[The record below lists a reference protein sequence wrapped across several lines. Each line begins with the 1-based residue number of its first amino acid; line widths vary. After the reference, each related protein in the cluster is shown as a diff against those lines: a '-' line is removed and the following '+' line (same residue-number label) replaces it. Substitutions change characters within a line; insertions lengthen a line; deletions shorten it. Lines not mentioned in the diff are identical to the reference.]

1 MKKVI
6 TVTFGDVDLSP
17 YFIVSNITMPFLYKD
32 NKYDQVGLSDG
43 EQLTYSRN
51 AKTPITIEGTILSEN
66 SDLTVAET
74 RDQLISLLSGNVTK
88 QLKLSNYPDRY
99 FDAIFEGTQEYD
111 GTFDYIAKVDL
122 VFMVP
127 DGIAHSVATQTFDN
141 MPYKDVPVNLIMGS
155 EFDRYWSIPSEA
167 TIVDGYDGHKAIH
180 VDATDLTSGAV
191 DVLQKIYNAN
201 VQLIKPG
208 EWYTI
213 SFYAKGTGFI
223 RTHIFPTVVDT
234 SAGSYVDGVFHE
246 SATADGMSDWT
257 LTDEYVRHSWSFK
270 AKTPLSPTTNEGKM
284 MFRSLAGTSTYTS
297 LPKLEKGI
305 SATPWSPNPADPEY
319 YTNTITVHNG
329 GTYPVEPVIT
339 ATMHADNGMVGI
351 VNDHPGI
358 LQFGTQEIDGYT
370 TDVSEKG
377 LNGNF
382 SAPIAGT
389 IYNQSATNNPNWG
402 GDSSK
407 PNKQTGSINYA
418 SDGYN
423 GPHMEPA
430 YASTGTYWNGPAAK
444 IPIAATSQN
453 TRNNNFT
460 VSMMLHFETTVSELG
475 RMELTLEAGG
485 KVQYQMV
492 VTDNN
497 AVKDEIQVDCY
508 VKDQQVG
515 TISLDRSKFTN
526 DKFMQ
531 ARLSRFGSSIN
542 FEVSPWNGKSGREMT
557 VSLPPLTRP
566 DMISENV
573 EAFSVWFERNNTWGQ
588 AAMKLIAVQFD
599 WQHVNWWTDIKNRFS
614 TGDVLTIDVAN
625 AKTYLN
631 GSENRTLH
639 TFGNQWEQFKLP
651 PGDTEIAITP
661 SSWAQPFACEV
672 EIREAWL

>member
-1 MKKVI
+1 MYDFRE
-6 TVTFGDVDLSP
+6 TT
-17 YFIVSNITMPFLYKD
+17 PFTGADD
-32 NKYDQVGLSDG
+32 NQLPAEAMLIDGQYIENLVPGYRTLQVGGRELLKQSATSNAIGISDG
-43 EQLTYSRN
+43 ETLEYVRNPSREITVGYQLIADDDEAFRTAFYKLSGILHGDTHQVSFNDDLSVYWNAVLTDVDDVPKGRN
-51 AKTPITIEGTILSEN
+51 AITSSFTL
-66 SDLTVAET
+66 
-74 RDQLISLLSGNVTK
+74 
-88 QLKLSNYPDRY
+88 
-99 FDAIFEGTQEYD
+99 F
-111 GTFDYIAKVDL
+111 
-122 VFMVP
+122 VP
-127 DGIAHSVATQTFDN
+127 DGIAHSVATKTADN
-141 MPYKDVPVNLIMGS
+141 MPYKDVPVNLQPDSNFTQLPSTWAPDGVVFDNSGEFAKLTSQGTGNQRIYGS
-155 EFDRYWSIPSEA
+155 GNPFASIPVGS
-167 TIVDGYDGHKAIH
+167 
-180 VDATDLTSGAV
+180 
-191 DVLQKIYNAN
+191 
-201 VQLIKPG
+201 P
-208 EWYTI
+208 YTI
-213 SFYAKGTGFI
+213 SFTAY
-223 RTHIFPTVVDT
+223 
-234 SAGSYVDGVFHE
+234 SAI
-246 SATADGMSDWT
+246 
-257 LTDEYVRHSWSFK
+257 
-270 AKTPLSPTTNEGKM
+270 
-284 MFRSLAGTSTYTS
+284 AGTSLKIGSFTSMNLFKLTTSATYYKFSATKKS
-297 LPKLEKGI
+297 SDANALSVTLLNAGDIIYIKNLKLEIGTTA
-305 SATPWSPNPADPEY
+305 SPWSPNPADPEY

-351 VNDHPGI
+351 VNDRPGI

-377 LNGNF
+377 LNGDF
-382 SAPIAGT
+382 SAPISGT

-418 SDGYN
+418 SDSYN

-515 TISLDRSKFTN
+515 TLSLDRSKFTN
-526 DKFMQ
+526 DKFIQ

-542 FEVSPWNGKSGREMT
+542 FEVSPWNGKIGREMT

-588 AAMKLIAVQFD
+588 AGMKLIAVQFD
-599 WQHVNWWTDIKNRFS
+599 WQHVNWWTNIKNRFS
-614 TGDVLTIDVAN
+614 NGDVLTIDVAN

-639 TFGNQWEQFKLP
+639 DIGNQWEQFKLP
-651 PGDTEIAITP
+651 PGDTKIYLSP